1 MASPSVAILDT
12 GVGNLFNITRA
23 IEEIGGSP
31 TVTSQP
37 DVLATA
43 DRVIIPGVG
52 SFAST
57 MATFEVT
64 GIADALR
71 DYYAA
76 GKPILG
82 ICLGMQLLMSDGH
95 EDGRSLGLGLIPGEA
110 GPLPTRT
117 VNGDSLRIPHIG
129 WSHVFAAD
137 GVEDLEWSGSDAE
150 AVDVYFAHSFT
161 VTTTEHAS
169 VAAQFRYGG
178 HVLTAVLRQGNLT
191 GVQFHPERSGPAGLG
206 ILAQFVSREPGS

>member
-23 IEEIGGSP
+23 IEEIGGTP

-64 GIADALR
+64 GIAAALR
-71 DYYAA
+71 DYSAA
-76 GKPILG
+76 GRPILG

-95 EDGRSLGLGLIPGEA
+95 EDGRSLGLGLIAGDA
-110 GPLPTRT
+110 GPLPSLT
-117 VNGDSLRIPHIG
+117 VDGDPLRIPHIG
-129 WSHVFAAD
+129 WSRVFAAD
-137 GVEDLEWSGSDAE
+137 GVDDLEWSGSDAQV
-150 AVDVYFAHSFT
+150 VDVYFAHSFT
-161 VTTTEHAS
+161 VTTTEPAA

-178 HVLTAVLRQGNLT
+178 HELTAVLREGNLT
-191 GVQFHPERSGPAGLG
+191 GVQFHPERSGPVGLRV
-206 ILAQFVSREPGS
+206 LSQFVTREPTS

>member
-31 TVTSQP
+31 SVTSQP
-37 DVLATA
+37 DVLVTA

-57 MATFEVT
+57 MAAFEAT

-71 DYYAA
+71 DYSAA
-76 GKPILG
+76 GRPILG

-95 EDGRSLGLGLIPGEA
+95 EDGRSLGLGLIPGDA

-117 VNGDSLRIPHIG
+117 VDGDPLRIPHIG
-129 WSHVFAAD
+129 WSRVFAAD
-137 GVEDLEWSGSDAE
+137 GGAVLEWSGSAAE
-150 AVDVYFAHSFT
+150 EVDVYFAHSFT
-161 VTTTEHAS
+161 VTTTEQSS
-169 VAAQFRYGG
+169 VAARFRYGG
-178 HVLTAVLRQGNLT
+178 HDLTAVLRQGNLT
-191 GVQFHPERSGPAGLG
+191 GVQFHPERSGPVGLRV
-206 ILAQFVSREPGS
+206 LAQFVSREPHS